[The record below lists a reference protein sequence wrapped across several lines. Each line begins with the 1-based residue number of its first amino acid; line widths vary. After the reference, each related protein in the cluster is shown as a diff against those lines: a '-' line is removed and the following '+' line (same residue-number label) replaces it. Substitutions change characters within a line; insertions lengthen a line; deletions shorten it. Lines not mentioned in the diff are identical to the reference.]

1 MSRVMKEDA
10 RRYFEAAAV
19 SAEARDERR
28 FARAGDRIQAWLQRA
43 LAGRGATQAA

>member
-10 RRYFEAAAV
+10 RRYFEAAAA

-28 FARAGDRIQAWLQRA
+28 FSRAAERLQAWLQRSIT
-43 LAGRGATQAA
+43 GRSPQAI